1 MTLVELMIAMLILT
15 LVCVAWLE
23 IIGIQ
28 SAKKEARRREAV
40 ERLAGMMDAF
50 MYVNK
55 NTSSVA
61 TGFYEQQ
68 ALGANIRFKGKGKD
82 STVYKM
88 FAEGISPVGYQLYV
102 FDRDSGGWEGCRWLE
117 GRLYNNN
124 GQTNDTGNAFF
135 SLSVCL
141 GLR

>member
-1 MTLVELMIAMLILT
+1 MLILAI
-15 LVCVAWLE
+15 VCVAWLE

-40 ERLAGMMDAF
+40 ERLSGMMDAF
-50 MYVNK
+50 MYINK

-61 TGFYEQQ
+61 TGFYEELVKGDIIGFK
-68 ALGANIRFKGKGKD
+68 AKGAD
-82 STVYKM
+82 STVYEM
-88 FAEGISPVGYQLYV
+88 FTDGTSSIGYQLHV
-102 FDRDSGGWEGCRWLE
+102 FDRNGAGWDGCSWLE
-117 GRLYNNN
+117 GRLYDLT
-124 GQTNDTGNAFF
+124 GSTNDVGNAFF